1 MQKRK
6 PREKQVCQICGAG
19 GNAELHPGVFVR
31 PAIGELIR
39 RDAGFWDENG
49 WICIKDLQRF
59 RHKFV
64 EEVLETE
71 RGELTTLEREVLESM
86 KEQDTLSK
94 NPEESFN
101 AKSSF
106 GERMADHIA
115 DFGGS
120 WIFIGIF
127 AGVIFFW
134 LVLNSFILAARPFDP
149 YPYILLNLV
158 LSCLAAIQAPIIMMS
173 QNRQEFRDR
182 DRALHDYQVNLK
194 AELEIRHLHQKLDHL
209 MSHQWERLLN
219 IQELQMELIDEMRQ
233 EKKPLK

>member
-1 MQKRK
+1 MKHQKTLENRFC
-6 PREKQVCQICGAG
+6 QVCRAAG
-19 GNAELHPGVFVR
+19 DKVELRPGVIVR
-31 PAIGELIR
+31 PAIGEIIR
-39 RDAGFWDENG
+39 RDAGSWDENG
-49 WICIKDLQRF
+49 WICINDLHKF
-59 RHKFV
+59 RHKFL

-71 RGELTTLEREVLESM
+71 RGELTALDREVLASM
-86 KEQDTLSK
+86 KAQDTLSK

-101 AKSSF
+101 AKLTL

-120 WIFIGIF
+120 WTFIGIF

-134 LVLNSFILAARPFDP
+134 LVLNSFILVERPFDP

-173 QNRQEFRDR
+173 QNRQEYRDR
-182 DRALHDYQVNLK
+182 DRAMNDYQVNLK

-219 IQELQMELIDEMRQ
+219 IQDLQMELIDEIRP
-233 EKKPLK
+233 EKKS